1 MKIDGDVT
9 LQTKLLKIT
18 HTANDEA
25 VLNEAAKLLRE
36 GHLVA
41 IPTETVYGLA
51 ANALDPKASAAIYAA
66 KGRPSDNPLIVHV
79 ADVSEIP
86 PLVKHVPDALY
97 RLAEKFWPGPM
108 TVIMEKSDAVPYQ
121 TSGGLDTIAIRMPSH
136 PVANELIRRSG
147 VPLAAPSANLS
158 GSPSP
163 TCAQH
168 CVDDLTGRVDA
179 IVDGGA
185 CEVGVEST
193 VLSLCTTPPAVLR
206 PGAVTLEMLRE
217 TLPDIVLDPGVFHHL
232 SDDRKVMS
240 PGMKYKHYS
249 PKARVVLVRG
259 KREKFRKFVAEQ
271 PGEFGILCFTGDEPY
286 FTHPCIIYGTEGDAA
301 SQAKHVFDA
310 LREVDKEQMKLVY
323 VRVADDEGIGQAV
336 YNRLLRAAGFEEI
349 KL

>member
-1 MKIDGDVT
+1 M
-9 LQTKLLKIT
+9 QTKLLKIT
-18 HTANDEA
+18 HTQQDDA
-25 VLNEAAKLLRE
+25 VLKEAARLLAA

-51 ANALDPKASAAIYAA
+51 ANALDPKAASAIYAA

-79 ADVSEIP
+79 SDIREIP
-86 PLVKHVPDALY
+86 PLVKRVPEELY

-108 TVIMEKSDAVPYQ
+108 TVIMEKSDLVPYE
-121 TSGGLDTIAIRMPSH
+121 TSGGLDTVAIRMPSH
-136 PVANELIRRSG
+136 PVARELIRRSG

-168 CVDDLTGRVDA
+168 CMDDLTGRVEA
-179 IVDGGA
+179 IVDGGS

-193 VLSLCTTPPAVLR
+193 VLTLCTTPPTVLR

-217 TLPDIVLDPGVFHHL
+217 VLPDIRLDPGVFLHL
-232 SDDRKVMS
+232 SDDRKVSS

-259 KREKFRKFVAEQ
+259 PLEAFQQFIDGQ
-271 PGEFGILCFTGDEPY
+271 SGDFGILCFSGEESG
-286 FTHPCIIYGTEGDAA
+286 FSRPCIVYGVKGDAA
-301 SQAKHVFDA
+301 SQAKHLFDA
-310 LREVDKEQMKLVY
+310 LRKVDKEQMKLVY
-323 VRVADDEGIGQAV
+323 VRIADGEGIGQAV
-336 YNRLLRAAGFEEI
+336 YNRLLRAAGFDEI
-349 KL
+349 RL

>member
-1 MKIDGDVT
+1 M
-9 LQTKLLKIT
+9 QTKLLTIT
-18 HTANDEA
+18 NTANDED
-25 VLNEAAKLLRE
+25 VLNEAADLLRE

-51 ANALDPKASAAIYAA
+51 ANALDPKASSAIYAA

-79 ADVSEIP
+79 SDISEIP

-97 RLAEKFWPGPM
+97 KLAEAFWPGPM
-108 TVIMEKSDAVPYQ
+108 TVIMEKSDAVPDE
-121 TSGGLDTIAIRMPSH
+121 TSGGLDTVAIRMPSH
-136 PVANELIRRSG
+136 PVAYEIIRRAG

-168 CVDDLTGRVDA
+168 CIDDLTGRVDA

-193 VLSLCTTPPAVLR
+193 VLTLCTTPPAILR
-206 PGAVTLEMLRE
+206 PGAVTLEMLKE
-217 TLPDIVLDPGVFHHL
+217 ILPDITVDPGVFHHL
-232 SDDRKVMS
+232 SDDRKVVS

-259 KREKFRKFVAEQ
+259 EQAKFKKFISEQ
-271 PGEFGILCFTGDEPY
+271 PGKFGVLCFTEDEPY
-286 FTHPCIIYGTEGDAA
+286 VTQPYIVYGKQEDAA
-301 SQAKHVFDA
+301 SQAKHLFDA

-323 VRVADDEGIGQAV
+323 VRVADDRGIGQAV

>member
-1 MKIDGDVT
+1 M
-9 LQTKLLKIT
+9 QTKLLTIT
-18 HTANDEA
+18 HTAADDAVLDEA
-25 VLNEAAKLLRE
+25 ATLLRD
-36 GHLVA
+36 GRLVA
-41 IPTETVYGLA
+41 LPTETVYGLA
-51 ANALDPKASAAIYAA
+51 ANALDPKASKAIYAA

-79 ADVSEIP
+79 SDVSEIA
-86 PLVKHVPDALY
+86 PLVKQVPDALY
-97 RLAEKFWPGPM
+97 QLAEKFWPGPM
-108 TVIMEKSDAVPYQ
+108 TVIMEKSNAIPDE
-121 TSGGLDTIAIRMPSH
+121 TSGGLDTVAIRMPSH
-136 PVANELIRRSG
+136 PVAREIIRRAG

-168 CVDDLTGRVDA
+168 CIDDLTGRVDA

-193 VLSLCTTPPAVLR
+193 VLTLCTNPPAVLR
-206 PGAVTLEMLRE
+206 PGAVTVEMLRE
-217 TLPDIVLDPGVFHHL
+217 ILPDVVIDPNVFHHL
-232 SDDRKVMS
+232 SDNVKVRS

-259 KREKFRKFVAEQ
+259 EQAKFRKFVSEQ
-271 PGEFGILCFTGDEPY
+271 SGKFGVLCFSGDEPY
-286 FTHPCIIYGTEGDAA
+286 VTKPYIVYGKQGDAA

-310 LREVDKEQMKLVY
+310 LREVDKEKMELVY
-323 VRVADDEGIGQAV
+323 VRVDDAQGIGQAV